1 MNGDETQRLEAF
13 NEMFGRIEEAET
25 DVSYYRAILCG
36 EWPSGKEIL
45 ERALKKY
52 DDLSKS

>member
-1 MNGDETQRLEAF
+1 
-13 NEMFGRIEEAET
+13 MFGRIEEAET